1 MKFETL
7 TNTKQNRGRPTSS
20 AADQGLITQ
29 VVRLKQTTNQNQK
42 MIKTMMKTITSISD
56 QLSSNFDIWR
66 SKNNLE

>member
-7 TNTKQNRGRPTSS
+7 ANTKQNRGRPISS

-29 VVRLKQTTNQNQK
+29 VVRLKQTKNQNQK